1 MDCNYLSHDDNS
13 HSHDHHHY
21 DDDDDED
28 GDDQFHDIDYF
39 CGNHSVVLCNY
50 KYL

>member
-1 MDCNYLSHDDNS
+1 MDFNYLSHDDHS

-21 DDDDDED
+21 DDDDDD
-28 GDDQFHDIDYF
+28 GDDQCHDIDYF
-39 CGNHSVVLCNY
+39 CGNHSVELCNY